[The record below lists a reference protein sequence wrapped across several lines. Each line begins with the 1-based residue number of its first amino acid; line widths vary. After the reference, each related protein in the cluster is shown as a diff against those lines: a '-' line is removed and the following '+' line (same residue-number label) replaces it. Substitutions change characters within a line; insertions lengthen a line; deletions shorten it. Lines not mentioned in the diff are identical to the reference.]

1 MGFARALPIL
11 PTGRGDRAPREEPT
25 PRTAISMRAWSKIMT
40 RHLTRA
46 HLARGVAGAVS
57 TLVLCATAAFTIAR
71 HFAL

>member
-1 MGFARALPIL
+1 M
-11 PTGRGDRAPREEPT
+11 
-25 PRTAISMRAWSKIMT
+25 S

-57 TLVLCATAAFTIAR
+57 TLVLCTAAAFAIAR

>member
-1 MGFARALPIL
+1 ML
-11 PTGRGDRAPREEPT
+11 
-25 PRTAISMRAWSKIMT
+25 SMEQIMT

-57 TLVLCATAAFTIAR
+57 TLVLCATMAFTIAR

>member
-1 MGFARALPIL
+1 MA
-11 PTGRGDRAPREEPT
+11 
-25 PRTAISMRAWSKIMT
+25 

-57 TLVLCATAAFTIAR
+57 ALVLCATAAFALAR

>member
-1 MGFARALPIL
+1 M
-11 PTGRGDRAPREEPT
+11 E
-25 PRTAISMRAWSKIMT
+25 SMEQIMT

-57 TLVLCATAAFTIAR
+57 TLVLCATAASTIAR

>member
-1 MGFARALPIL
+1 
-11 PTGRGDRAPREEPT
+11 
-25 PRTAISMRAWSKIMT
+25 MT

-57 TLVLCATAAFTIAR
+57 TLVLCATAVFSLAH

>member
-1 MGFARALPIL
+1 MGFAVALPIL
-11 PTGRGDRAPREEPT
+11 RSPAIRSSCREPT
-25 PRTAISMRAWSKIMT
+25 SHTAIAMQSMEQIMT
-40 RHLTRA
+40 RPLRRA